1 MQKLNKNV
9 RPPSLFYEVNIFEI
23 FVQKIMYKV
32 FTFYV
37 PERSILA
44 ILKSHVK
51 EATAVPILK
60 YGLFERKKICS
71 LGNISEKNWKFENY
85 ILKNVG
91 FGHRR

>member
-1 MQKLNKNV
+1 MFWEDMQKLNKNV

-44 ILKSHVK
+44 ILKSHVD
-51 EATAVPILK
+51 EAVDIDRCPYL
-60 YGLFERKKICS
+60 
-71 LGNISEKNWKFENY
+71 
-85 ILKNVG
+85 
-91 FGHRR
+91 